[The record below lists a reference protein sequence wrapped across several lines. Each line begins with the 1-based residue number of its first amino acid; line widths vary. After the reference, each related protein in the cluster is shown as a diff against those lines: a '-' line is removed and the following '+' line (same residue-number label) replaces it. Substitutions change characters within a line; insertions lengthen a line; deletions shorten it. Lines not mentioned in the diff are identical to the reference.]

1 MNLDLFSELL
11 SKEVTRKE
19 FLLHLGLLFLALT
32 GISGLLNTLSNPYPS
47 RNKIQPQ
54 RFDRGPYGL

>member
-1 MNLDLFSELL
+1 MHLDLFSELL

-19 FLLHLGLLFLALT
+19 FLLHLGLLFLAVT
-32 GISGLLNTLSNPYPS
+32 GVSDLLKTFANPDL
-47 RNKIQPQ
+47 IQTKTQPR